1 MKYLAI
7 GLGVVALAAVGA
19 VGAALGTE
27 HRPAPIEPTEVI
39 CGADTQELTKNE
51 PFQMVSWN
59 LQYGASRK
67 HQFFYDG
74 GEAVHVPEED
84 VRWTLDAV
92 NQVLTE
98 INPELMLLQEV
109 DRGSKRTSDIDQ
121 HLDYVNATGAT
132 CHTSAP
138 YHKSPF
144 VPVPSGNALGKV
156 DMELSLLTQTKMT
169 RGERIQLAMLD
180 EPRARQMFNLKRAL
194 LWGEVPV
201 HGMDLPLAIA
211 VTHLSAFSFGD
222 GTLERQIGQLKDWMD
237 ARPEGQ
243 PWILAGDLNLLPPGD
258 DKMRLENERDLYADS
273 NNPVDVLFEAGFH
286 EIFQDPLAPE
296 NRTYLSYGTSEP
308 DRKID
313 YVFIG
318 GPIHL
323 LEAQVIRGEALEI
336 SDHLPIRAKFVVGD
350 APAAPEP
357 EPVMEP
363 APEPLL
369 DGVQDP
375 GMDPAPEMDAD
386 TETQNE

>member
-1 MKYLAI
+1 MLLRQKDDQLSKVSLRDNTTMSDQVTDQ
-7 GLGVVALAAVGA
+7 GHVL
-19 VGAALGTE
+19 
-27 HRPAPIEPTEVI
+27 PATEPTIDLFIEGKTRSELRSHASTHNNSTEVF
-39 CGADTQELTKNE
+39 T
-51 PFQMVSWN
+51 PM
-59 LQYGASRK
+59 
-67 HQFFYDG
+67 
-74 GEAVHVPEED
+74 
-84 VRWTLDAV
+84 
-92 NQVLTE
+92 
-98 INPELMLLQEV
+98 
-109 DRGSKRTSDIDQ
+109 
-121 HLDYVNATGAT
+121 DYVQR
-132 CHTSAP
+132 S
-138 YHKSPF
+138 
-144 VPVPSGNALGKV
+144 
-156 DMELSLLTQTKMT
+156 
-169 RGERIQLAMLD
+169 
-180 EPRARQMFNLKRAL
+180 
-194 LWGEVPV
+194 
-201 HGMDLPLAIA
+201 
-211 VTHLSAFSFGD
+211 
-222 GTLERQIGQLKDWMD
+222 
-237 ARPEGQ
+237 
-243 PWILAGDLNLLPPGD
+243 
-258 DKMRLENERDLYADS
+258 S

-357 EPVMEP
+357 EPVMET